1 MLPTQISELKPLR
14 SGHPDSANVLEQEK
28 NQRTDRKMGLQAK
41 ERKAGG
47 TVAPFNL
54 LTPLRWLAPSLAA
67 FEPWVRRKSVKPG
80 LER

>member
-1 MLPTQISELKPLR
+1 
-14 SGHPDSANVLEQEK
+14 
-28 NQRTDRKMGLQAK
+28 MGLQAK

-47 TVAPFNL
+47 TVAPFSL

-67 FEPWVRRKSVKPG
+67 FEPWVRMKSVKSG